1 MTTTPITTVEG
12 RVADS
17 LNLLSGFLTRSAR
30 RIPVESRLLTVSYDG
45 IRSMALGGKHL
56 RSKLVH
62 LSAGEV
68 TGQQLHAATVFGA
81 SVDLLHAAF
90 LIHDDVIDRDDLR
103 RGEPTIHARI
113 REQHGDAHLGASVAI
128 VAGDLGI
135 NGAVQLLAEATLDDA
150 VVRQALRL
158 LTSAAHETFTGE
170 ILDISH
176 TTGPAPDLD
185 QVRLCNDLKT
195 SEYSF
200 TTPLKLGALAAGR
213 DTAPMAPIGASLG
226 RAYQA
231 ADDIA
236 GAVGDSRVTGKQAAG
251 DLIHGRATL
260 MTTRLG
266 AEGSQDPAQVAAV
279 VEAVVAEGDAHLQA
293 ARRFID
299 EADLASS
306 ISSDLLAVADRIERM
321 LRTHV

>member
-1 MTTTPITTVEG
+1 MTMTPTPTLEG
-12 RVADS
+12 RIADS
-17 LNLLSGFLTRSAR
+17 LNLLSDFLTRSAG
-30 RIPVESRLLTVSYDG
+30 RIPVESRLLAVTYDG

-62 LSAGEV
+62 FSAGEV
-68 TGQQLHAATVFGA
+68 TGRQLHAATVFGA
-81 SVDLLHAAF
+81 CVDLLHGAF

-103 RGEPTIHARI
+103 RGEPTIHSRI
-113 REQHGDAHLGASVAI
+113 RERHGDAHLGTSVAI

-135 NGAVQLLAEATLDDA
+135 NGALQLLAESTLDDA
-150 VVRQALRL
+150 VVRQALRM
-158 LTSAAHETFTGE
+158 LTSAAHETYTGE

-176 TTGPAPDLD
+176 TTGPTPDLD
-185 QVRLCNDLKT
+185 RVRVCNDLKT

-236 GAVGDSRVTGKQAAG
+236 GTVGDSRVTGKQTAG
-251 DLIHGRATL
+251 DLIRGRSTL

-266 AEGSQDPAQVAAV
+266 ADGSKDPARVAAV
-279 VEAVVAEGDAHLQA
+279 VEAVVAEGDAHVEA
-293 ARRFID
+293 AREFID
-299 EADLASS
+299 AANLAPS
-306 ISSDLLAVADRIERM
+306 IRSDLLAVADRIEGM